1 MFLGYVPSGISRG
14 SPTRDSRP
22 FLTEELDFDAFTDDF
37 SGCPRSLDDS
47 CSWLEEEE
55 PSFNNKSLVLFSF
68 LFESEL
74 LCLFS
79 INGGM
84 GFSLPSVFVR
94 LLCSVLCLEILFSL
108 SLSLLWDIRDKV
120 DADDNEDNDDNEEV
134 SLVGDI
140 KLEVASFVTFIST
153 ELDLE
158 HI

>member
-1 MFLGYVPSGISRG
+1 M
-14 SPTRDSRP
+14 
-22 FLTEELDFDAFTDDF
+22 
-37 SGCPRSLDDS
+37 
-47 CSWLEEEE
+47 
-55 PSFNNKSLVLFSF
+55 
-68 LFESEL
+68 
-74 LCLFS
+74 FS

-94 LLCSVLCLEILFSL
+94 LLYSILCLEILFSL